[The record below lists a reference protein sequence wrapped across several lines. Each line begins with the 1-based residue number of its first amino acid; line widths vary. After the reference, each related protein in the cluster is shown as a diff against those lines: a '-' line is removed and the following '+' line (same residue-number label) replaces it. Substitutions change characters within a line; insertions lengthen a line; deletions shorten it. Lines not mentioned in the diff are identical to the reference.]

1 MLTFSNHKVLITG
14 ASSGLGKDA
23 AIRLNS
29 LGVFTVL
36 CGRNEVKLNEVKQE
50 LSIPEK
56 SEVLVIDFENFSS
69 IKPWLKESAQL
80 SGLFTGFVHCAGVD
94 ITKPYKLLKDAD
106 FDLLYKLN
114 ITTPFTI
121 AKELINKSVFSKKG
135 GSLIWMGSVMGTLG
149 QKGKI
154 AYTANKSAINGLVK
168 SLALELAPRK
178 IRVNSIAP
186 GIVKTPLT
194 EDLFSK
200 LSPESV
206 VEIKKM
212 HPLGVGS
219 PEDVSNLIA
228 FLISDQSKWITGT
241 THYIDGGYHIH

>member
-23 AIRLNS
+23 AEKLNA
-29 LGVFTVL
+29 LGVYTVL
-36 CGRNEVKLNEVKQE
+36 CGRNEEKLTNVKQS
-50 LSIPEK
+50 LLNASNAD
-56 SEVLVIDFENFSS
+56 VLVIDFENYSS
-69 IKPWLKESAQL
+69 IKQWLKESAQN

-94 ITKPYKLLKDAD
+94 ITKPYKLLKEAD

-114 ITTPFTI
+114 VTTPFSI
-121 AKELINKSVFSKKG
+121 AKELVNKSVFNKEG
-135 GSLIWMGSVMGTLG
+135 GSLVWIGSVMGSLG

-154 AYTANKSAINGLVK
+154 AYSANKSAIDGLVK
-168 SLALELAPRK
+168 SFALELAPRK

-194 EDLFSK
+194 NDLFSK
-200 LSPESV
+200 ISQESV
-206 VEIKKM
+206 YEIEKM
-212 HPLGVGS
+212 HPLGVGE

-228 FLISDQSKWITGT
+228 FLLSDQSKWITGT
-241 THYIDGGYHIH
+241 THYIDGGYHIQ